1 MPHSNADVFEAFAN
15 GRRARSATVS
25 SEHVQGA
32 TVLYSYDTPI
42 AFIADDSGTAH
53 FDARKYSPTTSK
65 QVTQAKAACAAHRD
79 MEHESFRGVV
89 AAMGAQVA
97 YAR

>member
-1 MPHSNADVFEAFAN
+1 MSNADVFRAFAD
-15 GRRARSATVS
+15 GRRARSTTVS
-25 SEHVQGA
+25 SEHVAGG

-42 AFIADDSGTAH
+42 AFIGDSTGTAV

-65 QVTQAKAACAAHRD
+65 QVTQAKRAVGAWQD
-79 MEHESFRGVV
+79 MPHETFRATVE
-89 AAMGAQVA
+89 AMGAQVA